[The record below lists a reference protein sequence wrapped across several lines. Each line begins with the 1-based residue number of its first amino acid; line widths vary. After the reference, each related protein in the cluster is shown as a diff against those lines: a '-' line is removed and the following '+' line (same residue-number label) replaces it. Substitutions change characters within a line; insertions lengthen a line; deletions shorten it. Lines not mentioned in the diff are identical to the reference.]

1 MYDHTEIGEIIKQLG
16 SMFDIVKIV
25 DPASGTEIAVEDGE
39 IKAVGSCFAAVGKS
53 TKCFSCPSSKTVE
66 NGRHYEKYEAA
77 GDNIRQT
84 AVYPAEMTDKHGN
97 VHKLVFELISLIPRE
112 NFITSI
118 KTDMMVD
125 LTIGIPNL
133 SGFMEYAAK
142 LIMSGKIADYDAM
155 YFNIHNFKFINNIFS
170 YAEGNEVIFQYAN
183 RLIAELKEDEML
195 ARLGGDNFV
204 SIIRRENAGNFIK
217 LLENVDIDV
226 ETKSG
231 KKRRLNFSAKVGAAH
246 LDGGITIPGQV
257 MHRVSVAYQS
267 IKARKDIKS
276 IYFCDEL
283 LEMEM
288 QMQEIIHGFDNAISN
303 REFIVYYQP
312 KVEVGERK
320 LIGAEALVRWNRHGE
335 ILNPIKFI
343 PTLEK
348 EGKVCELDFYV
359 LEEVCRMLKKRQDNG
374 KELVCISSNFSRKHL
389 DDPYFVKK
397 VTEIVDKYGI
407 GHEFIEIE
415 LTESEEFSDY
425 GVMSVFVD
433 EFRKNGFKTSIDDF
447 GTGYSTLKMLQ
458 RTSLDIVKI
467 DRSFIPLS
475 QDYPEKE
482 KALYILRD
490 MVRMTRDLGMKVIA
504 EGVEDNVQL
513 DYLKGMNCDYVQG
526 YVFDKP
532 LPESEFEKRADA
544 RYYSRGEC

>member
-16 SMFDIVKIV
+16 SMFDVVKIV
-25 DPASGTEIAVEDGE
+25 DPANSTEVAVVDGE
-39 IKAVGSCFAAVGKS
+39 VKTVGSCFAAIGKS
-53 TKCFSCPSSKTVE
+53 AKCFSCPCAKTVE
-66 NGRHYEKYEAA
+66 NGRHYEKYEAF
-77 GDNIRQT
+77 GENIRQT
-84 AVYPAEMTDKHGN
+84 AVYPAKLTDKHGN
-97 VHKLVFELISLIPRE
+97 VHDLAFELISFIPRE
-112 NFITSI
+112 YFVTSI

-125 LTIGIPNL
+125 LTVGIPNL
-133 SGFMEYAAK
+133 SGYLEYAAK
-142 LIMSGKIADYDAM
+142 LMISGRIADYDAM
-155 YFNIHNFKFINNIFS
+155 YFNIHNFKFINNIFT
-170 YAEGNEVIFQYAN
+170 YTEGDEVIFQYAN
-183 RLIAELKEDEML
+183 RLIAELKDDEML

-204 SIIRRENAGNFIK
+204 VLIRKENAGNFIK
-217 LLENVDIDV
+217 LLENTDINI
-226 ETKSG
+226 ETSSG
-231 KKRRLNFSAKVGAAH
+231 NKRKLNFSAKIGAAH
-246 LDGGITIPGQV
+246 LDGIRNPGEV

-267 IKARKDIKS
+267 IKSRKDIQS

-283 LEMEM
+283 LEREM
-288 QMQEIIHGFDNAISN
+288 QMQEIIHGFDKAIAN
-303 REFIVYYQP
+303 REFVVYYQP
-312 KVEVGERK
+312 KVEINEKK

-335 ILNPIKFI
+335 IVNPIKFI

-359 LEEVCRMLKKRQDNG
+359 LEEVCRMLKGRQDSG
-374 KELVCISSNFSRKHL
+374 KELVCISSNFSKKHL
-389 DDPYFVKK
+389 DDPYFVQK
-397 VTEIVDKYGI
+397 VTDIVDKYGV
-407 GHEFIEIE
+407 GHEFIEVE

-425 GVMSVFVD
+425 GTMSVFVD

-475 QDYPEKE
+475 ENYPEKE

-504 EGVEDNVQL
+504 EGVEDDVQL
-513 DYLKGMNCDYVQG
+513 DYLKEMNCDFVQG

-544 RYYSRGEC
+544 LYYDRGE

>member
-16 SMFDIVKIV
+16 SMFDLVKIV
-25 DPASGTEIAVEDGE
+25 DPANSTEVAVVDGE
-39 IKAVGSCFAAVGKS
+39 VKTVGSCFAAIGKS
-53 TKCFSCPSSKTVE
+53 AKCFSCPCAKTVE
-66 NGRHYEKYEAA
+66 NGRHYEKYEAF
-77 GDNIRQT
+77 GENIRQT
-84 AVYPAEMTDKHGN
+84 AVYPAKLTDKHGN
-97 VHKLVFELISLIPRE
+97 VHDLAFELISFIPRE
-112 NFITSI
+112 YFVTSI

-125 LTIGIPNL
+125 LTVGIPNL
-133 SGFMEYAAK
+133 SGYLEYAAK
-142 LIMSGKIADYDAM
+142 LMISGRIADYDAM
-155 YFNIHNFKFINNIFS
+155 YFNIHNFKFINNIFT
-170 YAEGNEVIFQYAN
+170 YTEGDEVIFQYAN
-183 RLIAELKEDEML
+183 RLIAELKDDEML

-204 SIIRRENAGNFIK
+204 VLIRKENAGNFIK
-217 LLENVDIDV
+217 LLENTDINI
-226 ETKSG
+226 ETSSG
-231 KKRRLNFSAKVGAAH
+231 NKRKLNFSAKIGAAH
-246 LDGGITIPGQV
+246 LDGIRNPGEV

-267 IKARKDIKS
+267 IKSRKDIQS

-283 LEMEM
+283 LEREM
-288 QMQEIIHGFDNAISN
+288 QMQEIIHGFDKAIAN
-303 REFIVYYQP
+303 REFVVYYQP
-312 KVEVGERK
+312 KVEINEKK

-335 ILNPIKFI
+335 IVNPIKFI

-359 LEEVCRMLKKRQDNG
+359 LEEVCRMLKERQDSG

-389 DDPYFVKK
+389 DDPYFVQK
-397 VTEIVDKYGI
+397 VTDIVDKYGV
-407 GHEFIEIE
+407 GHEFIEVE

-425 GVMSVFVD
+425 GTMSVFVD

-475 QDYPEKE
+475 ENYPEKE

-504 EGVEDNVQL
+504 EGVEDDVQL
-513 DYLKGMNCDYVQG
+513 DYLKEMNCDYVQG

-532 LPESEFEKRADA
+532 LPESEFGKRADA
-544 RYYSRGEC
+544 LYYDRGE

>member
-16 SMFDIVKIV
+16 SMFDLVKIV
-25 DPASGTEIAVEDGE
+25 DPANSTEVAVVDGE
-39 IKAVGSCFAAVGKS
+39 VKTVGSCFAAIGKS
-53 TKCFSCPSSKTVE
+53 AKCFSCPCAKTVE
-66 NGRHYEKYEAA
+66 NGRHYEKYEAF
-77 GDNIRQT
+77 GENIRQT
-84 AVYPAEMTDKHGN
+84 AVYPAKLTDKHGN
-97 VHKLVFELISLIPRE
+97 VHDLAFELISFIPRE
-112 NFITSI
+112 YFVTSI

-125 LTIGIPNL
+125 LTVGIPNL
-133 SGFMEYAAK
+133 SGYLEYAAK
-142 LIMSGKIADYDAM
+142 LMISGRIADYDAM
-155 YFNIHNFKFINNIFS
+155 YFNIHNFKFINNIFT
-170 YAEGNEVIFQYAN
+170 YTEGDEVIFQYAN
-183 RLIAELKEDEML
+183 RLIAELKDDEML

-204 SIIRRENAGNFIK
+204 VLIRKENAGNFIK
-217 LLENVDIDV
+217 LLEKTDINI
-226 ETKSG
+226 ETSSG
-231 KKRRLNFSAKVGAAH
+231 NKRKLNFSAKIGAAH
-246 LDGGITIPGQV
+246 LDGIRNPGEV

-267 IKARKDIKS
+267 IKSRKDIQS

-283 LEMEM
+283 LEREM
-288 QMQEIIHGFDNAISN
+288 QMQEIIHGFDKAIAN
-303 REFIVYYQP
+303 REFVVYYQP
-312 KVEVGERK
+312 KVEINEKK

-335 ILNPIKFI
+335 IVNPIKFI

-359 LEEVCRMLKKRQDNG
+359 LEEVCRMLKERQDSG

-389 DDPYFVKK
+389 DDPYFVQK
-397 VTEIVDKYGI
+397 VTDIVDKYGV
-407 GHEFIEIE
+407 GHEFIEVE

-425 GVMSVFVD
+425 GTMSVFVD

-475 QDYPEKE
+475 ENYPEKE

-490 MVRMTRDLGMKVIA
+490 MVRMTRGLGMKVIA
-504 EGVEDNVQL
+504 EGVEDDVQL
-513 DYLKGMNCDYVQG
+513 DYLKEMSCDYVQG

-544 RYYSRGEC
+544 LYYDRGE

>member
-1 MYDHTEIGEIIKQLG
+1 MYDHTEIGEIIEHLG

-25 DPASGTEIAVEDGE
+25 DPLCGTEVTVEDGE
-39 IKAVGSCFAAVGKS
+39 IKNVRNCFSSIGKNA
-53 TKCFSCPSSKTVE
+53 KCFSCPCAKTAE
-66 NGRHYEKYEAA
+66 DGRHYEKYEAF
-77 GDNIRQT
+77 GENIRQT
-84 AVYPAEMTDKHGN
+84 AVYPADITDKHGK
-97 VHKLVFELISLIPRE
+97 VHRLTFELITFIPRE
-112 NFITSI
+112 HFVTSI

-133 SGFMEYAAK
+133 SGFMEYASK
-142 LIMSGKIADYDAM
+142 LIMSGDIYNYDAM
-155 YFNIHNFKFINNIFS
+155 YFNIHNFKFINNIFT

-204 SIIRRENAGNFIK
+204 AIIRRENAENFIK
-217 LLENVDIDV
+217 LLENTVIDV

-231 KKRRLNFSAKVGAAH
+231 KKRRLSFSAKIGASH
-246 LDGGITIPGQV
+246 LDGGITVPGQV

-267 IKARKDIKS
+267 IKARKDINCV
-276 IYFCDEL
+276 YFCEEL
-283 LEMEM
+283 LKREM
-288 QMQEIIHGFDNAISN
+288 QMQEIIHGFDKAIEN

-312 KVEVGERK
+312 KVEVCEK
-320 LIGAEALVRWNRHGE
+320 KIIGAEALVRWNRQGE
-335 ILNPIKFI
+335 IVNPIKFI

-348 EGKVCELDFYV
+348 EGKVCALDFYV
-359 LEEVCRMLKKRQDNG
+359 LEEVCRMLKKWQECGR
-374 KELVCISSNFSRKHL
+374 EPVCISSNFSRKHL
-389 DDPYFVKK
+389 DDPNFVKK
-397 VTEIVDKYGI
+397 VTEIVDKYGV
-407 GHEFIEIE
+407 GHEYIEIE

-425 GVMSVFVD
+425 GAMSMYVD
-433 EFRKNGFKTSIDDF
+433 EFRSKGFKTSIDDF

-475 QDYPEKE
+475 EDYPEKE

-490 MVRMTRDLGMKVIA
+490 MVRMTSDLGMKVIA
-504 EGVEDNVQL
+504 EGVEDSVQL
-513 DYLKGMNCDYVQG
+513 GYLKEMNCDYVQG

-532 LPESEFEKRADA
+532 LPESEFEKRVDA
-544 RYYSRGEC
+544 RYYCRGE